1 MPMVKGHEEGRAF
14 YEAFFKA
21 VKPDTKVYF
30 DEIGVS
36 EKWSFAIGTH
46 ESVDTP
52 VDGGEP
58 IHSKG
63 KYLEIHKRQ
72 PDGSLKFYRHM
83 WSEDE

>member
-1 MPMVKGHEEGRAF
+1 MVKGHEEGRAF

-36 EKWSFAIGTH
+36 EKWSFALGTY
-46 ESVDTP
+46 ESHDEP
-52 VDGGEP
+52 MEGGDP
-58 IHSKG
+58 IYSKG